1 MRLGDTRVSPGAKQ
15 EAQRQE
21 AALRGWSHTRAAVIQ
36 LGLA

>member
-1 MRLGDTRVSPGAKQ
+1 MRLGDIRVSPGVKQ

-36 LGLA
+36 IGVA